1 LGFMSKGASFER
13 CPSLFINAIVCLNFL
28 PIPISRMYLVD
39 LYLPKLPVMKQN
51 SKAGWVVL
59 CLLLHWS
66 SLLIA
71 QTNANQPRLPNI
83 VYIYADDMGYG
94 ELGCYGQEKIKTPN
108 LDRMA
113 AEGMRFTQHYTGMPV
128 CAPARCML
136 MTGKHSGHS
145 YIRGN
150 HELGGFPDSAER
162 GQMPLA
168 DAEFTVA
175 EMLKQKGYRTAL
187 VGKWGMGMNNTEG
200 SPSRQGF
207 DYYYGYL
214 DQKQAHNY
222 YPTHLW
228 ENDRWDSLH
237 QPFIDV
243 HRKLDPATATDE
255 DFMSFTGNVY
265 APDRMTSKA
274 LAFIDKN
281 KKNPFFL
288 YLPYTIPH
296 VSLQVPEKYVEI
308 YKGRFEEKPYYGEKG
323 YASTKYPLSTYAAM
337 ITYLDE
343 QVGIIMQKIK
353 SLGLDDNTIIM
364 FSSDNGTSFNGG
376 VDANFF
382 NSVAGLR
389 GLKMDVYE
397 GGIRMPFIARWPGK
411 IKAGTTSDHIS
422 AQYDLMATLAE
433 LTGQEAPPTDG
444 ISFLPELLG
453 QPDKQKQHPYLYFE
467 YPEKGG
473 QLAIRMGKWKAVKT
487 NLRKE
492 PGAPWQ
498 LYDLDNDW
506 AETTDRAADYPELLP
521 QFDEIVKREHRS
533 SHLPHWNF
541 AEKVISAR
549 K

>member
-1 LGFMSKGASFER
+1 
-13 CPSLFINAIVCLNFL
+13 
-28 PIPISRMYLVD
+28 
-39 LYLPKLPVMKQN
+39 MKQIQ
-51 SKAGWVVL
+51 KAGWVVIF
-59 CLLLHWS
+59 LLS
-66 SLLIA
+66 IIS
-71 QTNANQPRLPNI
+71 TNAVAAQSSARQAKLPNI
-83 VYIYADDMGYG
+83 IYIYADDMGYG
-94 ELGCYGQEKIKTPN
+94 ELGCYGQKKIETPH

-113 AEGMRFTQHYTGMPV
+113 AEGKRFTQHYTSMPV

-168 DAEFTVA
+168 DDEITIA
-175 EMLKQKGYRTAL
+175 EMLKRKGYRTAL
-187 VGKWGMGMNNTEG
+187 IGKWGLGMNNTEG
-200 SPSRQGF
+200 SPLRQGF

-243 HRKLDPATATDE
+243 HQKLDPETATDA
-255 DFMSFTGNVY
+255 DFDIFNGKVY
-265 APDRMTSKA
+265 APDKMTEKA
-274 LAFIDKN
+274 LEFIREN
-281 KKNPFFL
+281 RNQHFFL

-296 VSLQVPEKYVEI
+296 VSLQAPEKYVEM
-308 YKGRFEEKPYYGEKG
+308 YRGKFDEKPYYGEKG
-323 YASTKYPLSTYAAM
+323 YASTKFPLSTYAAM
-337 ITYLDE
+337 ITYLDD
-343 QVGIIMQKIK
+343 QVGLVMQMIK
-353 SLGLDDNTIIM
+353 KLGLDENTIIM
-364 FSSDNGTSFNGG
+364 FSSDNGATFNGG

-382 NSVAGLR
+382 NSMGGLR
-389 GLKMDVYE
+389 GYKMDVYE

-411 IKAGTTSDHIS
+411 IKSGTTSDLIS
-422 AQYDLMATLAE
+422 VQYDLMATLAE
-433 LTGQEAPPTDG
+433 LSGQNPPPTDG

-453 QPDKQKQHPYLYFE
+453 KKGQQKLHPYIYFE

-473 QLAIRMGKWKAVKT
+473 QIAIRMGKWKGVKT

-492 PGAPWQ
+492 PAGSWQ
-498 LYDLDNDW
+498 LFDLENDITESQDLS
-506 AETTDRAADYPELLP
+506 AEHPDILKK
-521 QFDEIVKREHRS
+521 FDDIVRKEHGP

-541 AEKVISAR
+541 VEKVIKAQN
-549 K
+549 